1 MVQSN
6 DTRPIGLS
14 GVKPTGRPHIGNYF
28 GAMRQFVALQND
40 YRMFVFI
47 ADLHGLNLIQNA
59 ADMRELSIGVAI
71 DYLALGLDPTKT
83 VLYRQSDIP
92 EITELSWIF
101 NTLTTMPYL
110 MRAHAFKDAEA
121 KNKDINVG
129 TFCYPV
135 LMAADILIQDA
146 AVVPVGKDQEQH
158 LEIARDTAAK
168 FNFTFG
174 ETFIAPKSLIME
186 DVATVPGIDGR
197 KMSKSYGNTIPLF
210 GSDEEIAKAVAGI
223 VTDSRAP
230 EEAKDPETDN
240 IFALH
245 KLFST
250 DSLADIERRYRD
262 GGIGY
267 KESKDI
273 LLANILTFVRPF
285 REKRE
290 VIAADITGVEGI
302 LDEGGKIAR
311 DRAIAKLDDV
321 RRKTGLR

>member
-1 MVQSN
+1 MSSE
-6 DTRPIGLS
+6 TKPIGLS

-28 GAMRQFVALQND
+28 GAMRQFVALQEE

-47 ADLHGLNLIQNA
+47 ADLHGLNLIQDA
-59 ADMRELSIGVAI
+59 SMMRELSLGVAI
-71 DYLALGLDPTKT
+71 DYLALGLDPSKT

-92 EITELSWIF
+92 EITELSWILG
-101 NTLTTMPYL
+101 TLTTMPYL

-129 TFCYPV
+129 TFTYPV

-146 AVVPVGKDQEQH
+146 QVVPVGKDQEQH
-158 LEIARDTAAK
+158 LEIARDMAAK
-168 FNFTFG
+168 FNTTFG
-174 ETFIAPKSLIME
+174 ETFIAPKSVIME

-197 KMSKSYGNTIPLF
+197 KMSKSYDNTIPLF
-210 GSDEEIAKAVAGI
+210 GSDDEIVKAVAGI
-223 VTDSRAP
+223 VTDSRLP
-230 EEAKDPETDN
+230 EEPKNPDADN

-250 DSLADIERRYRD
+250 SVLPDIERRYRE
-262 GGIGY
+262 GGMGY

-273 LLANILTFVRPF
+273 LREHILDFVRPL

-290 VIAADITGVEGI
+290 AILGDVSTVERI
-302 LDEGGKIAR
+302 LDEGGKVAR
-311 DRAIAKLDDV
+311 ERAIIKLDDV
-321 RRKTGLR
+321 RKKTGLR